1 MTCAQKEGLL
11 SEAAA
16 EEVGLFKLIV
26 VEYVHKLSHDYKCPT
41 TGVHHKIN

>member
-16 EEVGLFKLIV
+16 EEVSFFKSIV
-26 VEYVHKLSHDYKCPT
+26 GEYVLKASHDSLISY
-41 TGVHHKIN
+41 NRYAS